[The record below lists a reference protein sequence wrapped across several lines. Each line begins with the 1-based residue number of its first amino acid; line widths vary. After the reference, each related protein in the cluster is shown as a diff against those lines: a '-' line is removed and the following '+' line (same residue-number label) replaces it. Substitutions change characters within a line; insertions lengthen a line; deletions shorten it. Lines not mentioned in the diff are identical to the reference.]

1 MLSRS
6 KCSLLSVPLCAAVST
21 PTPVSQQQLLLSPS
35 CPKPAQPRV
44 LSNAQ
49 ASAGSWGTS
58 LPTTLAPNQGAGQC
72 WAQNYTGPSQLFP
85 DSLVLRSSCRTL
97 ACLPPSSGP
106 CLREPHFCIGRWHML
121 ETSPPPTHTHCKES
135 RATAV
140 LVQAGPGVWLTLQL
154 ENRRGIGR
162 VPQTLTMSL
171 AYRSTRT

>member
-1 MLSRS
+1 MQKRVMLSRS

-121 ETSPPPTHTHCKES
+121 ETSPTTHTH
-135 RATAV
+135 
-140 LVQAGPGVWLTLQL
+140 TLQR
-154 ENRRGIGR
+154 EPSNCSACSGWTWS
-162 VPQTLTMSL
+162 VAHPTT
-171 AYRSTRT
+171 

>member
-58 LPTTLAPNQGAGQC
+58 LPTTLAPNQGADQC
-72 WAQNYTGPSQLFP
+72 WAQNYTHPSQLFP

-97 ACLPPSSGP
+97 ACLPLFSGP

-121 ETSPPPTHTHCKES
+121 ETSPPPTHTHI
-135 RATAV
+135 
-140 LVQAGPGVWLTLQL
+140 TLQREPSNCSACSGWTWSDSPYSL
-154 ENRRGIGR
+154 KIGGAHGGFHR
-162 VPQTLTMSL
+162 PLPCPWPTSP
-171 AYRSTRT
+171 

>member
-6 KCSLLSVPLCAAVST
+6 KCSLLSAPLCATVPA
-21 PTPVSQQQLLLSPS
+21 PTSVSQQQLLQSPS

-49 ASAGSWGTS
+49 ASAGSQGTS
-58 LPTTLAPNQGAGQC
+58 MPTTLTPNQGAGQC
-72 WAQNYTGPSQLFP
+72 RAQNYTCPSQLLPASVVF
-85 DSLVLRSSCRTL
+85 RSSCRTL

-121 ETSPPPTHTHCKES
+121 ETSPPPHTHTHCKES

-140 LVQAGPGVWLTLQL
+140 LVQAGPGMAHLQP
-154 ENRRGIGR
+154 ENRRGTRR

-171 AYRSTRT
+171 AYLSMRT